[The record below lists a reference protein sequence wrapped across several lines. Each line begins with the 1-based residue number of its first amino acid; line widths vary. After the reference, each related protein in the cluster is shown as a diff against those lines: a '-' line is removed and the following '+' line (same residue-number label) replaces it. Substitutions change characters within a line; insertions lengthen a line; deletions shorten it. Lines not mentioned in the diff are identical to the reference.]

1 MFPGMDRHLDR
12 FVLIRRRTILG
23 LSLGALL
30 VGSNAA
36 AQPAPP
42 PAAAPTDDRPLE
54 PGAPP
59 AATTRYRMGVDLYR
73 AGRFVEAAH
82 EFRVGLELAPASAK
96 LAFNLA
102 RALERAGRIDEAIA
116 AYGTYLA
123 RHPEAA
129 DKADV
134 EGTVTALRR
143 IVQERPTAVTVTTS
157 PADALVLVDDA
168 STAAGR
174 TPVELSLRPG
184 RHRLTLRIA
193 GRPDD
198 VREVEVPVAPRFAV
212 AFDLPSPAPLA
223 SASPPP
229 PAVTATA
236 PGDTPAQTRPGWVPY
251 AGWGAVG
258 LGVAGL
264 AAGTLFHLDAR
275 ATADDARGLGPAER
289 ARYDALTSDVDSAN
303 TAAAVTFALGAALI
317 GGGVGVFLWPY
328 EGGRAAAPVDT
339 AAAPGATTWR
349 FAW

>member
-1 MFPGMDRHLDR
+1 MVAGMDRHLDPI
-12 FVLIRRRTILG
+12 VPRRCRARALVILG
-23 LSLGALL
+23 VMHLGAP
-30 VGSNAA
+30 AA
-36 AQPAPP
+36 AQPAAPP
-42 PAAAPTDDRPLE
+42 VTAPGEDRPLE

-59 AATTRYRMGVDLYR
+59 AATMRYRMGVDLYR

-134 EGTVTALRR
+134 EGTVTALGR

-157 PADALVLVDDA
+157 PADALVLVDDT

-184 RHRLTLRIA
+184 RHRLTLRIT
-193 GRPDD
+193 GRADE
-198 VREVEVPVAPRFAV
+198 VREVEVPAAARFAV
-212 AFDLPSPAPLA
+212 AFDLPTPPPAPA
-223 SASPPP
+223 APPPP
-229 PAVTATA
+229 PAMTATPPVDA
-236 PGDTPAQTRPGWVPY
+236 PPETRPGWVPY